1 MGPSISGNSEKAV
14 LVPLVLRNYLDFC
27 LTATKWLIPASLLQ
41 SISSGRQRP
50 TLHGTMLFSASGK
63 VSSSRYRGLVYMCS
77 DMQRCELAHILECQH
92 TAFKAKGAE
101 GQLSASVDG

>member
-1 MGPSISGNSEKAV
+1 
-14 LVPLVLRNYLDFC
+14 
-27 LTATKWLIPASLLQ
+27 
-41 SISSGRQRP
+41 
-50 TLHGTMLFSASGK
+50 MLFSASGK

-92 TAFKAKGAE
+92 TALALKAKGAE

>member
-1 MGPSISGNSEKAV
+1 
-14 LVPLVLRNYLDFC
+14 
-27 LTATKWLIPASLLQ
+27 
-41 SISSGRQRP
+41 
-50 TLHGTMLFSASGK
+50 MLFSASGK
-63 VSSSRYRGLVYMCS
+63 VSSSRYRGLVYMSS